1 MSTHSLIFH
10 SVAFNFPSPWV
21 CGGFS
26 DSLLENS
33 IKSMILS
40 LHPERHCN
48 LLLCPAIPVPLSLC
62 ISVSVRWITALG
74 KPAAMS
80 GGHASSPW
88 RAHMV
93 QNRGLQPTDSKEL
106 KPFANKN
113 MSELGRRFYSL
124 SSLKW
129 LQPLLQLWQ
138 HPLERPWASHC
149 GHGESPIAKPVTIF
163 QCWPCLTSQ
172 LWDNVEWICDC
183 VYTHKMEFSKKGHSS
198 KVSHKC

>member
-1 MSTHSLIFH
+1 MSCHSR
-10 SVAFNFPSPWV
+10 PS
-21 CGGFS
+21 
-26 DSLLENS
+26 
-33 IKSMILS
+33 LS
-40 LHPERHCN
+40 LRLCLCQMDHC
-48 LLLCPAIPVPLSLC
+48 
-62 ISVSVRWITALG
+62 
-74 KPAAMS
+74 S
-80 GGHASSPW
+80 GEASSHVMRIRKQPVEGPHGAE
-88 RAHMV
+88 RRPSA
-93 QNRGLQPTDSKEL
+93 NRLQGVEA
-106 KPFANKN
+106 FGNKN

-163 QCWPCLTSQ
+163 QCLPCLTSW

-183 VYTHKMEFSKKGHSS
+183 VYTHRMEFSKKGHSS